1 MDSLDGTT
9 GKVYGEKIDTVTAT
23 VSGNFALFM
32 SWADRY
38 RQMEVRTNAD
48 TPKDAKQAYEFGAQG
63 IGLCRTEHMFF
74 APERI
79 AAIREMIVSK
89 TKEQREKALDKILPM
104 QRGDFE
110 GLFREMK
117 GLPVTIRLLDP
128 PLHEFLPHT
137 DDEIEALAK
146 EMDMTFEELKNVVTN
161 LHEFNPMMGHRG
173 CRLDVTY
180 PEIGVMQTKAIIGAA
195 INVKKEGIEVKPEIM
210 IPLVGDYKEL
220 VYVKNIITKT
230 ANEML
235 KEAGMDIKYM
245 VGTMIEIPRLHL

>member
-1 MDSLDGTT
+1 MNGNAYHDGDWISLDGST
-9 GKVYGEKIDTVTAT
+9 GNVYGEKIDTVTAT
-23 VSGNFALFM
+23 VSGNFAKFM
-32 SWADRY
+32 EWADRY

-89 TKEQREKALDKILPM
+89 TKEQREKALEKILPM

-128 PLHEFLPHT
+128 PLT
-137 DDEIEALAK
+137 
-146 EMDMTFEELKNVVTN
+146 
-161 LHEFNPMMGHRG
+161 
-173 CRLDVTY
+173 
-180 PEIGVMQTKAIIGAA
+180 
-195 INVKKEGIEVKPEIM
+195 
-210 IPLVGDYKEL
+210 
-220 VYVKNIITKT
+220 
-230 ANEML
+230 
-235 KEAGMDIKYM
+235 
-245 VGTMIEIPRLHL
+245 